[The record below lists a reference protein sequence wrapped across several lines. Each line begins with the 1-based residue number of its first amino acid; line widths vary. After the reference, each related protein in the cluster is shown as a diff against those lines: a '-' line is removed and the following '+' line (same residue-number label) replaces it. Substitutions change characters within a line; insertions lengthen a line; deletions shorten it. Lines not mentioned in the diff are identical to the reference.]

1 MGQPPSKKHSLDR
14 VDPDK
19 GYYPENCRWATQETQ
34 CRNRGNRNS
43 KYGHRGVGV
52 NNGRFRAYL
61 YVQKKH
67 VFLGSFETAK
77 EAITARIEGER
88 KHWGA
93 A

>member
-1 MGQPPSKKHSLDR
+1 
-14 VDPDK
+14 
-19 GYYPENCRWATQETQ
+19 
-34 CRNRGNRNS
+34 
-43 KYGHRGVGV
+43 
-52 NNGRFRAYL
+52 
-61 YVQKKH
+61 

>member
-1 MGQPPSKKHSLDR
+1 
-14 VDPDK
+14 
-19 GYYPENCRWATQETQ
+19 
-34 CRNRGNRNS
+34 
-43 KYGHRGVGV
+43 V